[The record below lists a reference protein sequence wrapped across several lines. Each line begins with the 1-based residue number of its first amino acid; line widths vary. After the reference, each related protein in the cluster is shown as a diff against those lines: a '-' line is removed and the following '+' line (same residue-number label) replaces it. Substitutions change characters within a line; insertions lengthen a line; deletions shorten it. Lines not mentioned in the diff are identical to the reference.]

1 MASFLDAVVD
11 DPSIEISTHDW
22 NSIMQ
27 LGLGRIEDGRRTCR
41 RMVFLYLSQI
51 IRCASHLSTGI
62 SAEKYFNVLILW
74 TEVEEEG
81 GWFLPRVY

>member
-27 LGLGRIEDGRRTCR
+27 LGLGRI
-41 RMVFLYLSQI
+41 
-51 IRCASHLSTGI
+51 
-62 SAEKYFNVLILW
+62 
-74 TEVEEEG
+74 
-81 GWFLPRVY
+81 